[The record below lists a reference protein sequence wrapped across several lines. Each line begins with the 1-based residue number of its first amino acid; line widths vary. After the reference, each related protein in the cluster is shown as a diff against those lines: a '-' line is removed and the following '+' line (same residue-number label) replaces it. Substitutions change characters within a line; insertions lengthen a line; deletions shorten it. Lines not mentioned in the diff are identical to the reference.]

1 MNFRSA
7 RAPRGSVLDLTPLID
22 VIFQLLIFFLLT
34 SSYVDQQQSASAT
47 VPVELPE
54 ASLEATSSPA
64 EELVLTID
72 EAGVVYLDE
81 EQLPLEMLTT
91 RLLQRAAQKPQTIVL
106 IRGDERVPY
115 GRIAQV
121 MAIVQ
126 ATGLSISAVLQS
138 SP

>member
-54 ASLEATSSPA
+54 ASLEATASPA

-72 EAGVVYLDE
+72 EGGAIYLNE
-81 EQLPLEMLTT
+81 EQLSLDMLTT